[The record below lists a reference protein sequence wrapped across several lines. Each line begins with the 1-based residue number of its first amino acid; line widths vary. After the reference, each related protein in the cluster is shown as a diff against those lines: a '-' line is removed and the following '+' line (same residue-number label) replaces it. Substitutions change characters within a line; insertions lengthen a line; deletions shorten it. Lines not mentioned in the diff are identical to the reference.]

1 MFNILGSLIRQ
12 FVFYML
18 FIAITR
24 AIFLLYYTRLI
35 IDDNIRLSEVLASFT
50 HALRLDAVAASYMVI
65 FPFLILVIQSIY
77 SPKWLNIINKVYTT
91 IILSAYSLITTAELG
106 IYGEWKTKLPAKALN
121 YFDHPDEIYN
131 TAPTGT
137 FILLISLFLI
147 QVGGSF
153 YLYNSFFYKNLVNVK
168 RNWIFTILFF
178 ILTPGFILMGLRGG
192 VQEIVIVQSDAY
204 FSKHNILNIAATNS
218 GYNFMQSY
226 FENRNNMDKN
236 PFTYYNPE
244 EAKLTVAKLYEV
256 PKDTTDKFLKVKR
269 PNIVFVILESWS
281 ADLLEEL
288 GGRKGIAPEMSKLAS
303 EGLLFTNIY
312 SSSERSEQGISCLF
326 GGFPAHP
333 ISCFTIQP
341 DKYKRTPNLNHI
353 LQNEG
358 YFSSYYFGGQL
369 IYGNMKGYVYYSG
382 FDRIAEIYDF
392 PSDIPQGKLGVH
404 DAWVFN
410 RQLLEIDKDKKPF
423 FSVMY
428 SLSTHAP
435 FDMPM
440 THRNF
445 VDDNYQN
452 LFLNSAFYADSV
464 IGDFIRKAKTKEWYD
479 NTLFIFIPDHS
490 HDTYKKWAYPS
501 PGYCKTFMLFY
512 GNVIDDKFKGHTI
525 DKLASNVDF
534 PATLLAQMDLNA
546 SEFKWSKNIMN
557 PYTKEFAYN
566 SFEEGIGWIRP
577 WGYFFYDNNYETFRS
592 IELPDSLKTQTIKE
606 GKSFIQ
612 VVFQDYMDL

>member
-1 MFNILGSLIRQ
+1 MFKILGSLLRQ

-18 FIAITR
+18 FIAFTR
-24 AIFLLYYTRLI
+24 AIFLLYYARLI
-35 IDDNIRLSEVLASFT
+35 VRDEIGVGEVTATFM

-65 FPFLILVIQSIY
+65 FPFLLLVIQSVY
-77 SPKWLNIINKVYTT
+77 SPKWINFINKIYTVV
-91 IILSAYSLITTAELG
+91 ILSAYSLITTAELG

-121 YFDHPDEIYN
+121 YLDHPGEIYN
-131 TAPTGT
+131 TAPTWT
-137 FILLISLFLI
+137 FILLITLFFI

-153 YLYNSFFYKNLVNVK
+153 FVYNRYFYKNIINVK
-168 RNWIFTILFF
+168 RNWIFTLLFL
-178 ILTPGFILMGLRGG
+178 ILTPGLILIGLRGG

-236 PFTYYNPE
+236 PFEYYPIK
-244 EAKLTVAKLYEV
+244 EAKKTVAQLYDTG
-256 PKDTTDKFLKVKR
+256 KDTTVNFLSIKR

-288 GGRKGIAPEMSKLAS
+288 GGRKGIAPEMSKLAH
-303 EGLLFTNIY
+303 EGVLFTNIY
-312 SSSERSEQGISCLF
+312 SSSERSEQGISCLL

-333 ISCFTIQP
+333 ISCVTIQP

-353 LQNEG
+353 LKDEG

-382 FDRIAEIYDF
+382 FDRITEIYDF

-404 DAWVFN
+404 DADVFN
-410 RQLLEIDKDKKPF
+410 RQLSEIGKDKTPF
-423 FSVMY
+423 FSVIY
-428 SLSTHAP
+428 TLSTHAP

-440 THRNF
+440 KHRKF

-452 LFLNSAFYADSV
+452 LYLNSALYTDSV
-464 IGDFIRKAKTKEWYD
+464 IGDFIRKAKTKEWFD
-479 NTLFIFIPDHS
+479 NTLFVFIPDHS

-512 GNVIDDKFKGHTI
+512 GNVIDDKFKGREI

-534 PATLLAQMDLNA
+534 PATLLSQMNLDP

-577 WGYFFYDNNYETFRS
+577 WGYFFYDNKYKTFRS
-592 IELPDSLKTQTIKE
+592 IELPDSLKPQTVKE

>member
-1 MFNILGSLIRQ
+1 
-12 FVFYML
+12 
-18 FIAITR
+18 
-24 AIFLLYYTRLI
+24 LYYARLI
-35 IDDNIRLSEVLASFT
+35 VRDGISLGEVLASFT

-65 FPFLILVIQSIY
+65 FPFLLLVIQSVY
-77 SPKWLNIINKVYTT
+77 SPKWLNIVNKVYTI

-121 YFDHPDEIYN
+121 YLDHPDEIYN
-131 TAPTGT
+131 TAPTWT
-137 FILLISLFLI
+137 FILLITLFFI
-147 QVGGSF
+147 QVAGSF
-153 YLYNSFFYKNLVNVK
+153 YLYNRYFYKNLIDVK
-168 RNWIFTILFF
+168 RNWIFTLLFL
-178 ILTPGFILMGLRGG
+178 ILTPGFILIGLRGG

-204 FSKHNILNIAATNS
+204 FSNHNILNIAATNS

-236 PFTYYNPE
+236 PFEYYPLE
-244 EAKLTVAKLYEV
+244 EAKQTVAKLYEV
-256 PKDTTDKFLKVKR
+256 QKDTTVRFLKVKK

-288 GGRKGIAPEMSKLAS
+288 GGMKGVAPEMSELAD
-303 EGLLFTNIY
+303 EGVLFSNIY

-333 ISCFTIQP
+333 ISCVTIQP

-353 LQNEG
+353 LKKEG

-382 FDRIAEIYDF
+382 FERITEIYDF

-404 DAWVFN
+404 DADVFN
-410 RQLLEIDKDKKPF
+410 RQLSEIGSDKKPF
-423 FSVMY
+423 FSVIY
-428 SLSTHAP
+428 TLSTHAP

-440 THRNF
+440 KHRKF

-452 LFLNSAFYADSV
+452 LYLNSALYTDSV
-464 IGDFIRKAKTKEWYD
+464 IGDFIRKAKTKDWYD
-479 NTLFIFIPDHS
+479 NTLFVFIPDHS

-512 GNVIDDKFKGHTI
+512 GNVIDDKYKGQKV

-534 PATLLAQMDLNA
+534 PVTLLSQMNLDA
-546 SEFKWSKNIMN
+546 SGFKWSKNIMN
-557 PYTKEFAYN
+557 PYTQDFAYN

-577 WGYFFYDNNYETFRS
+577 WGYFFYDNKYKTYRN
-592 IELPDSLKTQTIKE
+592 IELTDSLKTQTVEE

-612 VVFQDYMDL
+612 AVFQNYMDL